1 MTTTL
6 DLEKL
11 KADQRRMWA
20 GGDYAAV
27 GARIHPMAESLVA
40 AADLAAG
47 ARVLDVAT
55 GSGNAAIAAARCGC
69 AVTGV
74 DYVPELLARARARA
88 AAEGF
93 EIDFTEGDAERLPYP
108 DGAFDA
114 VLSCVGVMFT
124 PDQERAAA
132 ELLRVCRPGGTVA
145 LDAWTPDGFIGRLL
159 TLLPR
164 PPGQPSPLAWGTAHR
179 VCELLGPGA
188 VELHLTERTH
198 VFRHRSAEDFVEF
211 MRANYGPMIRA
222 FERTDPAERGRL
234 HAELV
239 SLCERSST
247 GPGMRVPAA
256 YLEVVLRTRG

>member
-6 DLEKL
+6 DLEQL
-11 KADQRRMWA
+11 KAGQRQMWA
-20 GGDYAAV
+20 SGDYAAV
-27 GARIHPMAESLVA
+27 AARIQPIAESLVA

-47 ARVLDVAT
+47 SRVLDVAT

-69 AVTGV
+69 AVTGL
-74 DYVPELLARARARA
+74 DYVPELLERAKIRA

-93 EIDFTEGDAERLPYP
+93 DIDFTEGDAERLPYP

-132 ELLRVCRPGGTVA
+132 ELLRVCRPGGTIA
-145 LDAWTPDGFIGRLL
+145 LAAWTPEGFLGRMLA
-159 TLLPR
+159 LLPK
-164 PPGQPSPLAWGTAHR
+164 PAGQPSPLEWGTAHR

-188 VELHLTERTH
+188 SELHIREREY
-198 VFRHRSAEDFVEF
+198 VFRHPSAADFVAF
-211 MRANYGPMIRA
+211 MRANYGPMIKA
-222 FERTDPAERGRL
+222 FERTDPADHDRL
-234 HAELV
+234 HADLV
-239 SLCERSST
+239 ALCERSGT

-256 YLEVVLRTRG
+256 YLEAVLRTRG